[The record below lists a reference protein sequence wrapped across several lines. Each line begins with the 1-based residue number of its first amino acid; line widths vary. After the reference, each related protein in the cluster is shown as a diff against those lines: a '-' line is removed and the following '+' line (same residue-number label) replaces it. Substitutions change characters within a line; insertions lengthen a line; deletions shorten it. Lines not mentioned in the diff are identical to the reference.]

1 MSMNISGTRDNTCDP
16 LTGRP
21 NLTRFGHSSYES
33 KMTYQSMLPI
43 AKQLKEES
51 GTRFSVKYLVQHYKT
66 PQALERKLT
75 WVRGCK
81 ASVG

>member
-1 MSMNISGTRDNTCDP
+1 MDISGTRDNTRDP
-16 LTGRP
+16 LTGRR
-21 NLTRFGHSSYES
+21 NLTRFGHSSHKS

-51 GTRFSVKYLVQHYKT
+51 GTRFSVRYLVQHYKT

>member
-1 MSMNISGTRDNTCDP
+1 MDTSKTRDNTRDP
-16 LTGRP
+16 LTGRR
-21 NLTRFGHSSYES
+21 NLTRFGHSSHES
-33 KMTYQSMLPI
+33 KMTYQSMLPL

-51 GTRFSVKYLVQHYKT
+51 GTRYSVRYLVKHYQT
-66 PQALERKLT
+66 PEALERKLS

>member
-1 MSMNISGTRDNTCDP
+1 MNISGTRDNTRD
-16 LTGRP
+16 LITGLR
-21 NLTRFGHSSYES
+21 NLTRFGHSSHKS
-33 KMTYQSMLPI
+33 KMTFNTCLPI

-51 GTRFSVKYLVQHYKT
+51 GTRYSVRYLIKYYKT

>member
-1 MSMNISGTRDNTCDP
+1 MDISGTRDNTRD
-16 LTGRP
+16 LITGRR
-21 NLTRFGHSSYES
+21 NLNRFGHSSHES
-33 KMTYQSMLPI
+33 KMTFKTCLPI

-51 GTRFSVKYLVQHYKT
+51 GTRYSVRYLIKVYQT